1 MITVTDAALAVRT
14 ARRSRGFTQEQLAR
28 RTGLDQARVSRAER
42 AQENPRFDTV
52 KRLLA
57 GTGHRFYAA
66 PTTRDD
72 AATIAAQIRES
83 LSQRDLQGALRNLIQ
98 LNDNLVAERG
108 IVRGVLAVA
117 EPILTGRRLWDAS
130 IAALVAWRLNEAG
143 VPLPDWVDSP
153 TRKLERAR
161 FLRVD
166 AADPIPT
173 PNDIPAEFSERGV
186 LAWRDT
192 FASV

>member
-1 MITVTDAALAVRT
+1 MTDAALAVRT
-14 ARRSRGFTQEQLAR
+14 ARRSRGFTQEQLAQ

-42 AQENPRFDTV
+42 ARENPRFDTV

-72 AATIAAQIRES
+72 AATIAAQVRES
-83 LSQRDLQGALRNLIQ
+83 LSRRDSQGALRNLVQ
-98 LNDNLVAERG
+98 LNDNLVAEQG
-108 IVRGVLAVA
+108 LVRGVLAVA
-117 EPILTGRRLWDAS
+117 EPELTGWRLWDAA
-130 IAALVAWRLNEAG
+130 IAALVAWRLNEVG
-143 VPLPDWVDSP
+143 VPLPNWVNSP
-153 TRKLERAR
+153 TRKLDRAR

-173 PNDIPAEFSERGV
+173 ADDIPAEFAERGV
-186 LAWRDT
+186 LVWHDT